1 MAQVDRLFTERIA
14 GAERKGDSTASL
26 VEWWVNFIR
35 CYEQMQ
41 ERGLQRIWSAVLAGT
56 LPVEKIELGLALAL
70 HDQLARE
77 VIQAHPELMRIS
89 GTQRNALQASF
100 KEYDKKLITLQ
111 RQRIAAQIA
120 RRHVPEGNAGGKK
133 SEYTELAL
141 IKNELGKKQDIF
153 QFGSWSTEP
162 VVLWLL

>member
-26 VEWWVNFIR
+26 VEWVGQLYSLLR
-35 CYEQMQ
+35 TD
-41 ERGLQRIWSAVLAGT
+41 AGT
-56 LPVEKIELGLALAL
+56 RIATDLVCSPCRNAPCGKKIELGLALAL

-141 IKNELGKKQDIF
+141 IKK
-153 QFGSWSTEP
+153 
-162 VVLWLL
+162 